1 MALSDKSSLHYEVLF
16 DEMLK
21 TVPDERR
28 EDFAKHRE
36 TIRKMVDRDI
46 NFKAVRLVKQI
57 YLRMY
62 SNDVEALR
70 LDLTKIIVLDSQLGE
85 ISSKDRRTLLR
96 ILCEACKIV
105 FRDDDFSELMN
116 DWVAQ
121 SKWRGMQ
128 EKGWS

>member
-1 MALSDKSSLHYEVLF
+1 
-16 DEMLK
+16 
-21 TVPDERR
+21 
-28 EDFAKHRE
+28 
-36 TIRKMVDRDI
+36 MVDRDI